1 MRLLPAVA
9 ALSLLA
15 VSPLAHAGDASTTR
29 IETRPYYGAA
39 ITVEAGVRV
48 FRPLPPH
55 RNVIIAP
62 TDGPPVNV
70 SIGQTDKRTLIEDA
84 RPYGY
89 PTTRRD

>member
-1 MRLLPAVA
+1 MRLLPAAA

-15 VSPLAHAGDASTTR
+15 MSPVAHAADASTTR

-39 ITVEAGVRV
+39 VTVESGVRV

-70 SIGQTDKRTLIEDA
+70 SVGQTDKRTVIEDA
-84 RPYGY
+84 RPYEY
-89 PTTRRD
+89 RLRRD